1 MLLNYLKVALRSFA
15 ANKLYSF
22 INIFA
27 LSVAMACG
35 IVAYVNYD
43 FGRNY
48 DRFHAN
54 LDELHVFRSV
64 TAVDRGQNHVGITPR
79 PLGPI
84 LKRDFPQINA
94 MSRIIFAWVPVRVRD
109 KVFNEGVYYVERD
122 FLTMFNFP
130 FHSGDQKVLS
140 DKSKIV
146 LTRQAATT

>member
-1 MLLNYLKVALRSFA
+1 MFFNYLKVALRSFA

-64 TAVDRGQNHVGITPR
+64 TAADRGENHVGITPR
-79 PLGPI
+79 PLGPA
-84 LKRDFPQINA
+84 LKRDFPQIKA
-94 MSRIIFAWVPVRVRD
+94 MSKIIFAWGTVRG
-109 KVFNEGVYYVERD
+109 KAKGVIE
-122 FLTMFNFP
+122 
-130 FHSGDQKVLS
+130 
-140 DKSKIV
+140 
-146 LTRQAATT
+146 